1 MYVFFPNS
9 GHLMFSREFTFRLFK
24 NYAYICSWV
33 HVQGR
38 HLKETVLW
46 DNIAYGLKWENKN
59 FKLKRSIRKG
69 WWDNRAKGWRC
80 MVTLKLFLSPLSKP
94 YHHLLAGI
102 RYQNSISTAGWKL
115 RACLHGGGGPHLGE
129 VTCGGS
135 PHLSCK
141 RNQNERIC
149 GQAGYPPKRVTS
161 PSWGPSPPC
170 KQALTQQ

>member
-1 MYVFFPNS
+1 M
-9 GHLMFSREFTFRLFK
+9 GRQKIEALMVYSERL
-24 NYAYICSWV
+24 V
-33 HVQGR
+33 GQQGER
-38 HLKETVLW
+38 LAL
-46 DNIAYGLKWENKN
+46 
-59 FKLKRSIRKG
+59 
-69 WWDNRAKGWRC
+69 
-80 MVTLKLFLSPLSKP
+80 VTLKLFFLSPQSKP

-161 PSWGPSPPC
+161 PSWGPPPPC